1 MAKRP
6 RNICDNE
13 IEDSEEQYTSD
24 ESENE
29 SSNDLSEYTDYSITE
44 NEE

>member
-1 MAKRP
+1 MAKRL

-29 SSNDLSEYTDYSITE
+29 SSNDLSEDTDYSITE